1 MASRSCWS
9 TRPARS
15 TRTRRSPSS
24 CARRGTRAPTMS
36 ADQGPWPT
44 ELRVNRADKRLTVT
58 FDDGARFE
66 LPAELLRVE
75 SPSAEV
81 KGHGPG
87 QKTIVAGRRHVG
99 IMDLEPVGNYA
110 VRIMFDDLHN
120 TGMYSWRYLYHLG
133 QNQER
138 LWSAYLDALA
148 RQGLSREP

>member
-1 MASRSCWS
+1 MAAD
-9 TRPARS
+9 AR
-15 TRTRRSPSS
+15 
-24 CARRGTRAPTMS
+24 
-36 ADQGPWPT
+36 PWPT
-44 ELRVNRADKRLTVT
+44 ELRVNRAERLLTVV
-58 FDDGARFE
+58 FDDGARFV

-110 VRIMFDDLHN
+110 VRIIFDDLHN
-120 TGMYSWRYLYHLG
+120 TGMYSWDYLYHLG

-138 LWSAYLDALA
+138 LWQEYLQALEA
-148 RQGLSREP
+148 RGLSRDP

>member
-1 MASRSCWS
+1 MA
-9 TRPARS
+9 
-15 TRTRRSPSS
+15 
-24 CARRGTRAPTMS
+24 
-36 ADQGPWPT
+36 ADAGPWPT
-44 ELRVNRADKRLTVT
+44 ELRVNRAEKLLIVT

-110 VRIMFDDLHN
+110 VRIMFDDLHD
-120 TGMYSWRYLYHLG
+120 TGMYSWDYLYHLG
-133 QNQER
+133 RNRER
-138 LWSAYLDALA
+138 LWAEYLAALEQ
-148 RQGLSREP
+148 RGLSRDP